1 MVSRQFIRALPS
13 QMAVGLRGTP
23 ASATPVKPRT
33 RTFAQILGKLYF
45 FELLENL
52 RRILLDYEPK
62 RTDRSN
68 ATFNAPC

>member
-1 MVSRQFIRALPS
+1 
-13 QMAVGLRGTP
+13 MAFELRHAP
-23 ASATPVKPRT
+23 ASATPAKPRT
-33 RTFAQILGKLYF
+33 RTFAQILGKLYY

-52 RRILLDYEPK
+52 RSILLDYEPK